1 MNRRSLFD
9 LSLVGIVLALVA
21 GCSRQDRVVNVDAD
35 DPEMTAAIAKARETL
50 PHFWAVF
57 ANPTRGETNFSLKVK
72 ITDKQGTEHFWAT
85 DIEARDG
92 KTVGTI
98 SNEPNVVRRVKLG
111 DRIDIPQA
119 DISDWLYLREGK
131 MIGNYTVKALFKQMP
146 ADEVERLK
154 AVMGEP

>member
-1 MNRRSLFD
+1 M
-9 LSLVGIVLALVA
+9 
-21 GCSRQDRVVNVDAD
+21 
-35 DPEMTAAIAKARETL
+35 
-50 PHFWAVF
+50 
-57 ANPTRGETNFSLKVK
+57 
-72 ITDKQGTEHFWAT
+72 
-85 DIEARDG
+85 
-92 KTVGTI
+92 
-98 SNEPNVVRRVKLG
+98 KLG